1 MWVWLQEGGREGGS
15 EQKEGGS
22 QEKAMWR
29 KMSSSSSSSNGA
41 MEMVSI
47 VWHNPLITGAVILL
61 LTPPFYP
68 LLVYF
73 SPLLMST
80 ALCVA
85 ALLSIGPQIEKLQAQ
100 REEGGGGGPAAA
112 DGGVVPA
119 NRRPEQDAPAGAW
132 IRVPNIVAADSVT
145 SAAAPGLAAQ
155 RYEHL
160 GEWSRESEVRRVW
173 SSRRRSAAQETTR
186 TREEEGAELQRG
198 TKIPSSNNKAAKK
211 EEEDRWA
218 AWVREYEA
226 RPEWNEATAPPSQ
239 DGGFAAAV
247 KREQEMQR
255 EKECLKLQKDQL
267 KERFKLA
274 AMEAKLQRQQTALAA
289 APAAEEEAPAAPAQQ
304 TMKPLVVSKS
314 SGTQAHHVPDVE
326 TLERFLFMDTD
337 LSIIQGQPCAAA
349 ASNKV
354 VDSSSTPLPKTHV
367 PAQVLHQ
374 LKTAGLGGLGR
385 LKVRCSSPG
394 TNAAAAAAA
403 HGNVAASA
411 GAPETSSRSSTIN
424 QTSLTGQELQVMRTA
439 AVTMDLSSQVI
450 SSTPP
455 SSRGKQLSP
464 GMLHILKTAGLG
476 GCNNGKE
483 SLELAAATMV
493 ASSSDRA
500 GKKSSVAA
508 GGGQRC
514 VVGSRESSSDEQESD
529 DDESE
534 DDDDDDDANEY
545 PELWKHLMENRSQ
558 TTSQLKPVV
567 VPNLL
572 QRPVSYKGS
581 NIHETGKKLQQRTDQ
596 QQGMMTQEDTPD
608 TTSTKLVGSSS
619 FSSSQATFQQHYS
632 TFKKTDC
639 NTSENLS
646 SNSSSRT
653 TTHQAKDKGS
663 TTVALGRS
671 HSTCRQS
678 SQLDPPPPTNSECH
692 SLHKSLSRSS
702 SLRAT
707 ASNISRSDD
716 SSRSHRRR
724 NSTMATTLKPLVW
737 KSRSSDLTEEEDS
750 I

>member
-1 MWVWLQEGGREGGS
+1 
-15 EQKEGGS
+15 
-22 QEKAMWR
+22 MWR

-132 IRVPNIVAADSVT
+132 IRVPDIVAADSVT

-160 GEWSRESEVRRVW
+160 GEWSGESEVRRVW

-211 EEEDRWA
+211 EEEEDRWA

-274 AMEAKLQRQQTALAA
+274 AMEAKLQRQQTAQAA
-289 APAAEEEAPAAPAQQ
+289 APAAGEEAPAAPAQQ
-304 TMKPLVVSKS
+304 TMKPLV
-314 SGTQAHHVPDVE
+314 
-326 TLERFLFMDTD
+326 
-337 LSIIQGQPCAAA
+337 GQPCAAA

-354 VDSSSTPLPKTHV
+354 VEDSSTPPPKTHV

-411 GAPETSSRSSTIN
+411 GAPETSSHSSTIN

-529 DDESE
+529 GDESE
-534 DDDDDDDANEY
+534 DDDDDDDDDANEY

-581 NIHETGKKLQQRTDQ
+581 NIHETGKKLQQRTHQ

>member
-1 MWVWLQEGGREGGS
+1 MS
-15 EQKEGGS
+15 
-22 QEKAMWR
+22 R

-119 NRRPEQDAPAGAW
+119 NRRSEQDVPANRRSEQGVPAGAW
-132 IRVPNIVAADSVT
+132 IRVPDIVAADSVT
-145 SAAAPGLAAQ
+145 SAAAPRLAAQ

-160 GEWSRESEVRRVW
+160 GEWSGESEVRRVW

-211 EEEDRWA
+211 EEEEDRWA

-255 EKECLKLQKDQL
+255 EKECLKRQKDQL

-274 AMEAKLQRQQTALAA
+274 AMEAKLQRQQTAQAA
-289 APAAEEEAPAAPAQQ
+289 APAAGEEAPAAPAQQ
-304 TMKPLVVSKS
+304 TMKPLV
-314 SGTQAHHVPDVE
+314 
-326 TLERFLFMDTD
+326 
-337 LSIIQGQPCAAA
+337 GQPCAAA

-354 VDSSSTPLPKTHV
+354 VEDSSSTPPPKTHV

-394 TNAAAAAAA
+394 TNAAA

-424 QTSLTGQELQVMRTA
+424 QTSLTGREQQVMRTA

-493 ASSSDRA
+493 ASPSDRA

-534 DDDDDDDANEY
+534 DDDDDDDDDANEY

-558 TTSQLKPVV
+558 TTSQLKPAV

-581 NIHETGKKLQQRTDQ
+581 NICETGKKLQQRTHQ

-646 SNSSSRT
+646 SSSSCT

-678 SQLDPPPPTNSECH
+678 SQLDPPTPMNSECQ
-692 SLHKSLSRSS
+692 SLHKSLSRSL
-702 SLRAT
+702 SLRAP
-707 ASNISRSDD
+707 ASNISRLDD

-737 KSRSSDLTEEEDS
+737 KSRSSDSMEEEDA

>member
-1 MWVWLQEGGREGGS
+1 
-15 EQKEGGS
+15 
-22 QEKAMWR
+22 
-29 KMSSSSSSSNGA
+29 MSSSSSSSNGA

-132 IRVPNIVAADSVT
+132 IRVPDIVAADSVT

-160 GEWSRESEVRRVW
+160 GEWSGESEVRRVW

-211 EEEDRWA
+211 EEEEDRWA

-226 RPEWNEATAPPSQ
+226 RPEWKEATAPPSQ

-274 AMEAKLQRQQTALAA
+274 AMEAKLQRQQTAQA
-289 APAAEEEAPAAPAQQ
+289 AAPAQQ

-314 SGTQAHHVPDVE
+314 SGTQAHHVSDVE

-354 VDSSSTPLPKTHV
+354 VEDSSSTPPPKTHV

-394 TNAAAAAAA
+394 TNAAAAATA

-424 QTSLTGQELQVMRTA
+424 QTSLTGQEQQVMRTA
-439 AVTMDLSSQVI
+439 AVTLDLSSQVI

-500 GKKSSVAA
+500 GKKNSVAA
-508 GGGQRC
+508 GGGKRC

-534 DDDDDDDANEY
+534 DDDDDDDDDANEY

-581 NIHETGKKLQQRTDQ
+581 DIRETGKKLQQRTHQ
-596 QQGMMTQEDTPD
+596 QQGMMTQEDTLD

-646 SNSSSRT
+646 SSSSSRT
-653 TTHQAKDKGS
+653 TTHQAKDTGS

-678 SQLDPPPPTNSECH
+678 SQLDPPPPMNSECH
-692 SLHKSLSRSS
+692 SLQKSLLRSS

-707 ASNISRSDD
+707 ASNISRLDD

-737 KSRSSDLTEEEDS
+737 KSRSLDLTEEEDS

>member
-1 MWVWLQEGGREGGS
+1 
-15 EQKEGGS
+15 
-22 QEKAMWR
+22 
-29 KMSSSSSSSNGA
+29 
-41 MEMVSI
+41 
-47 VWHNPLITGAVILL
+47 
-61 LTPPFYP
+61 
-68 LLVYF
+68 
-73 SPLLMST
+73 
-80 ALCVA
+80 
-85 ALLSIGPQIEKLQAQ
+85 
-100 REEGGGGGPAAA
+100 
-112 DGGVVPA
+112 
-119 NRRPEQDAPAGAW
+119 
-132 IRVPNIVAADSVT
+132 
-145 SAAAPGLAAQ
+145 
-155 RYEHL
+155 
-160 GEWSRESEVRRVW
+160 
-173 SSRRRSAAQETTR
+173 
-186 TREEEGAELQRG
+186 
-198 TKIPSSNNKAAKK
+198 
-211 EEEDRWA
+211 
-218 AWVREYEA
+218 
-226 RPEWNEATAPPSQ
+226 
-239 DGGFAAAV
+239 
-247 KREQEMQR
+247 
-255 EKECLKLQKDQL
+255 
-267 KERFKLA
+267 
-274 AMEAKLQRQQTALAA
+274 
-289 APAAEEEAPAAPAQQ
+289 
-304 TMKPLVVSKS
+304 
-314 SGTQAHHVPDVE
+314 
-326 TLERFLFMDTD
+326 
-337 LSIIQGQPCAAA
+337 
-349 ASNKV
+349 
-354 VDSSSTPLPKTHV
+354 
-367 PAQVLHQ
+367 
-374 LKTAGLGGLGR
+374 
-385 LKVRCSSPG
+385 
-394 TNAAAAAAA
+394 
-403 HGNVAASA
+403 
-411 GAPETSSRSSTIN
+411 
-424 QTSLTGQELQVMRTA
+424 
-439 AVTMDLSSQVI
+439 
-450 SSTPP
+450 
-455 SSRGKQLSP
+455 
-464 GMLHILKTAGLG
+464 
-476 GCNNGKE
+476 
-483 SLELAAATMV
+483 MV

-514 VVGSRESSSDEQESD
+514 VVGSRESSSDEPESD

-534 DDDDDDDANEY
+534 DDDDDDDDANEY

>member
-1 MWVWLQEGGREGGS
+1 
-15 EQKEGGS
+15 
-22 QEKAMWR
+22 MWR

-100 REEGGGGGPAAA
+100 REEGGGGGPAAE

-132 IRVPNIVAADSVT
+132 IRVPDIVAADSVT

-160 GEWSRESEVRRVW
+160 GEWSGESEVRRVW
-173 SSRRRSAAQETTR
+173 SSRRRSAAQETR

-198 TKIPSSNNKAAKK
+198 TKILSSNNKAAKK
-211 EEEDRWA
+211 EEEEDRWA

-274 AMEAKLQRQQTALAA
+274 AMEAKLQRQQTAQAA

-304 TMKPLVVSKS
+304 TMKQLV
-314 SGTQAHHVPDVE
+314 
-326 TLERFLFMDTD
+326 
-337 LSIIQGQPCAAA
+337 GQPCAAAA

-354 VDSSSTPLPKTHV
+354 VEDSSTSPPKTHV
-367 PAQVLHQ
+367 PTQVLHQ

-424 QTSLTGQELQVMRTA
+424 QTSLTGQEQQVMRTS

-514 VVGSRESSSDEQESD
+514 VVGNRDSSSDEQESE
-529 DDESE
+529 DDES

-581 NIHETGKKLQQRTDQ
+581 NIRETGKKLQQRTHQ

-608 TTSTKLVGSSS
+608 TTSTTLVGSSS

-646 SNSSSRT
+646 SSSSSHT

-663 TTVALGRS
+663 TTVTLGRI

-678 SQLDPPPPTNSECH
+678 NQLDPPPPTNSECH

-707 ASNISRSDD
+707 ASNISRLDD
-716 SSRSHRRR
+716 SSRSHQRR

>member
-1 MWVWLQEGGREGGS
+1 
-15 EQKEGGS
+15 
-22 QEKAMWR
+22 MWR

-132 IRVPNIVAADSVT
+132 IRVPDIVAADSVT

-160 GEWSRESEVRRVW
+160 GEWSGESEVRRVW

-211 EEEDRWA
+211 EEEEDRWA

-274 AMEAKLQRQQTALAA
+274 AMEAKLQRQQTAQVA

-304 TMKPLVVSKS
+304 TMKPLV
-314 SGTQAHHVPDVE
+314 
-326 TLERFLFMDTD
+326 
-337 LSIIQGQPCAAA
+337 GQPCAAA
-349 ASNKV
+349 ASNKAV
-354 VDSSSTPLPKTHV
+354 EDSSSTPPPKTHV

-411 GAPETSSRSSTIN
+411 GAPETSSHSSNIN

-439 AVTMDLSSQVI
+439 AVTMDLSPQVI

-534 DDDDDDDANEY
+534 DDDDDDDDANEY

-558 TTSQLKPVV
+558 TTSQLKPVI

-581 NIHETGKKLQQRTDQ
+581 NIRETGKKLQQRTHQ
-596 QQGMMTQEDTPD
+596 QQGMMTQEDTRD
-608 TTSTKLVGSSS
+608 TSSTKLVGSSS

-663 TTVALGRS
+663 TTIALGRS

-707 ASNISRSDD
+707 ASNISRLDD

>member
-1 MWVWLQEGGREGGS
+1 
-15 EQKEGGS
+15 
-22 QEKAMWR
+22 
-29 KMSSSSSSSNGA
+29 
-41 MEMVSI
+41 
-47 VWHNPLITGAVILL
+47 
-61 LTPPFYP
+61 
-68 LLVYF
+68 
-73 SPLLMST
+73 
-80 ALCVA
+80 
-85 ALLSIGPQIEKLQAQ
+85 
-100 REEGGGGGPAAA
+100 
-112 DGGVVPA
+112 
-119 NRRPEQDAPAGAW
+119 
-132 IRVPNIVAADSVT
+132 
-145 SAAAPGLAAQ
+145 
-155 RYEHL
+155 
-160 GEWSRESEVRRVW
+160 
-173 SSRRRSAAQETTR
+173 
-186 TREEEGAELQRG
+186 
-198 TKIPSSNNKAAKK
+198 
-211 EEEDRWA
+211 
-218 AWVREYEA
+218 
-226 RPEWNEATAPPSQ
+226 
-239 DGGFAAAV
+239 
-247 KREQEMQR
+247 
-255 EKECLKLQKDQL
+255 
-267 KERFKLA
+267 
-274 AMEAKLQRQQTALAA
+274 
-289 APAAEEEAPAAPAQQ
+289 
-304 TMKPLVVSKS
+304 
-314 SGTQAHHVPDVE
+314 
-326 TLERFLFMDTD
+326 
-337 LSIIQGQPCAAA
+337 
-349 ASNKV
+349 
-354 VDSSSTPLPKTHV
+354 
-367 PAQVLHQ
+367 
-374 LKTAGLGGLGR
+374 

-411 GAPETSSRSSTIN
+411 GAPETSSHSSNIN

-439 AVTMDLSSQVI
+439 AVTMDLSPQVI

-534 DDDDDDDANEY
+534 DDDDDDDDANEY

-558 TTSQLKPVV
+558 TTSQLKPVI

-581 NIHETGKKLQQRTDQ
+581 NIRETGKKLQQRTHQ
-596 QQGMMTQEDTPD
+596 QQGMMTQEDTRD
-608 TTSTKLVGSSS
+608 TSSTKLVGSSS

-663 TTVALGRS
+663 TTIALGRS

-707 ASNISRSDD
+707 ASNISRLDD